1 MYVVKYMQSH
11 NTRIDAIGACDCYT
25 LDIPG
30 SNPKSRYYRTKNVFF
45 FAPYLENSDCNYV
58 LPAGRYLSMTYRG
71 DLTKTRELL
80 PLLTLF
86 SKNCIYRYSLI
97 NSSVSYGVITILSRS
112 FSTVSLFRYNAVSN
126 TMSASSLL
134 STSTPLPMTL
144 SAIRS

>member
-1 MYVVKYMQSH
+1 MVKYMQSH
-11 NTRIDAIGACDCYT
+11 NTRIDTIGACDCYT

-30 SNPKSRYYRTKNVFF
+30 SNPKSKYYRTKNVFF

-86 SKNCIYRYSLI
+86 SKNCIYRYSPM
-97 NSSVSYGVITILSRS
+97 NSSVSYGVITIYHAHSPLCHYSD
-112 FSTVSLFRYNAVSN
+112 TTQCQTQCQHPPCCPPA
-126 TMSASSLL
+126 LL
-134 STSTPLPMTL
+134 CP
-144 SAIRS
+144 

>member
-11 NTRIDAIGACDCYT
+11 NTRIDTIGACDCYT

-86 SKNCIYRYSLI
+86 SKN
-97 NSSVSYGVITILSRS
+97 VITD
-112 FSTVSLFRYNAVSN
+112 TH
-126 TMSASSLL
+126 
-134 STSTPLPMTL
+134 P
-144 SAIRS
+144 